1 MFICMCYM
9 SFPGGASGK
18 ESVCQC
24 RRYRRRGFDPWVRR
38 IPWRRAW
45 QPIPVFLPRE
55 SHEQRS
61 LAGYSSWVTKSQ
73 ITIETT

>member
-1 MFICMCYM
+1 M

-73 ITIETT
+73 ILLKQLSTSTPI

>member
-1 MFICMCYM
+1 M

-24 RRYRRRGFDPWVRR
+24 RRYRRRGFYPWVRR
-38 IPWRRAW
+38 IPSRRAW

-73 ITIETT
+73 ILLKQLSTSTPI